1 MIYNKKRKFFENL
14 TLGKIK
20 TISFLKTPAASY
32 KNVGSQIFV
41 RVVLVSKK
49 RLSHE
54 IQIKISGHIPRKRRN
69 KNQRVFLRGI
79 NKGKIEGDDGRNVF
93 QGREMKI
100 ISKRKKHF
108 GGNIEIVNAFANHKC
123 VGRIAVV
130 QHCYRGIPIIFE
142 SLVSHQGNAKIFE

>member
-1 MIYNKKRKFFENL
+1 MIYNKKRKFFEDL

-79 NKGKIEGDDGRNVF
+79 NK
-93 QGREMKI
+93 
-100 ISKRKKHF
+100 RKV
-108 GGNIEIVNAFANHKC
+108 E
-123 VGRIAVV
+123 R
-130 QHCYRGIPIIFE
+130 
-142 SLVSHQGNAKIFE
+142 